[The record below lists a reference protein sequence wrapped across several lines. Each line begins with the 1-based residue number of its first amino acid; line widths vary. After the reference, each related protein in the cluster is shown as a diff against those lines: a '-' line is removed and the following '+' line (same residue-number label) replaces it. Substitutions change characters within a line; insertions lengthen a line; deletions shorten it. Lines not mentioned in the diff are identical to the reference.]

1 MTPPSLGRVYIA
13 LPWSPKFVKQCIV
26 DLSMSELSGFADADD
41 ILFVAC
47 CNACSAA
54 IQHDVIPS
62 KIYSKIELE
71 IFIQVGILPCPG
83 KLL

>member
-26 DLSMSELSGFADADD
+26 DLSMSELSGFADDGLPLPPGPKGYP
-41 ILFVAC
+41 IIGNLF
-47 CNACSAA
+47 
-54 IQHDVIPS
+54 DVPVHKS
-62 KIYSKIELE
+62 WLAYDEWRKTY
-71 IFIQVGILPCPG
+71 G